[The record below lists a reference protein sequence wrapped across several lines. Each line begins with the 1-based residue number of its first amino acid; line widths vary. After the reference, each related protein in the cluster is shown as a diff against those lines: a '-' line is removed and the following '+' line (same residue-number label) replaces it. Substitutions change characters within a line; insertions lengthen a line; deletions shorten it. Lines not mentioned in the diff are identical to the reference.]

1 MIAFPNIKI
10 NLGLYITQKRADG
23 YHNLLTCFYPV
34 PWHDVLEIVPQKE
47 FEFVQTGLQVPG
59 NVQDNLCVK
68 AYQLLKRDHAVPNAR
83 IHLHKIVPMGA
94 GLGGGSSDGAFA
106 LKLLNDVFEL
116 HLDTNSLEDYAAQL
130 GSDCAFFIRNGA
142 CIATSRGELM
152 QEVNLDLK
160 GQHIVIVCPPL
171 HVSTADAFGQVQPRS
186 FEGDLKELLQSKKDW
201 KSGLK
206 NQFEETVFP
215 KHPLLAD
222 IKQQLYDMGA
232 WYAAMSGSGSVVF
245 GLFEQAPEKR
255 NFEHQTYIAAL

>member
-1 MIAFPNIKI
+1 
-10 NLGLYITQKRADG
+10 
-23 YHNLLTCFYPV
+23 
-34 PWHDVLEIVPQKE
+34 
-47 FEFVQTGLQVPG
+47 
-59 NVQDNLCVK
+59 
-68 AYQLLKRDHAVPNAR
+68 
-83 IHLHKIVPMGA
+83 
-94 GLGGGSSDGAFA
+94 
-106 LKLLNDVFEL
+106 
-116 HLDTNSLEDYAAQL
+116 
-130 GSDCAFFIRNGA
+130 
-142 CIATSRGELM
+142 M
-152 QEVNLDLK
+152 QQVNLDLK

-232 WYAAMSGSGSVVF
+232 WYAAMSGSGSAVF